1 MREQKLYLVSRE
13 TLHERSFFT
22 NSRIRELLH
31 VVHEGVKLK
40 GFILFTA
47 IYQIGDAAYSLVLE
61 NIVLVL

>member
-1 MREQKLYLVSRE
+1 MKY
-13 TLHERSFFT
+13 TK
-22 NSRIRELLH
+22 N